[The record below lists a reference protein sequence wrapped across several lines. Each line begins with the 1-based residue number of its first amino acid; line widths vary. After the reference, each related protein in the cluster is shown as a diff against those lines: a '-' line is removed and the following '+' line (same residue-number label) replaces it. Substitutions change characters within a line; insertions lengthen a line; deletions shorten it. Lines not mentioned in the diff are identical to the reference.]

1 VYLLLSCIMTSAN
14 SSDSLFGPVAT
25 SRSFDFTL
33 LFEDTIL
40 TIVPATLFL
49 VAAGARVL
57 WLVSKP
63 NKVATSISRFAKLAS
78 SQNQSYK
85 ISWC

>member
-1 VYLLLSCIMTSAN
+1 MTSTN
-14 SSDSLFGPVAT
+14 SSNSLFGPVST
-25 SRSFDFTL
+25 SRAFDFTL

-57 WLVSKP
+57 WLVSKS
-63 NKVATSISRFAKLAS
+63 NKVATSISRFTKLVS
-78 SQNQSYK
+78 V
-85 ISWC
+85 